1 LLFGTAF
8 LTSALAELPDAVQ
21 IRPDPFDKLRL
32 IDASPTWP
40 NSRLASA
47 SLQWRKVFDRVFG
60 LTVAL
65 DHVDLSRPRSG
76 GGDDGWRDTQARVQF
91 DAWLH

>member
-1 LLFGTAF
+1 
-8 LTSALAELPDAVQ
+8 LAGV
-21 IRPDPFDKLRL
+21 
-32 IDASPTWP
+32 
-40 NSRLASA
+40 
-47 SLQWRKVFDRVFG
+47 SLQWRKVFDGGFG

-65 DHVDLSRPRSG
+65 DHVDLSRLRSG